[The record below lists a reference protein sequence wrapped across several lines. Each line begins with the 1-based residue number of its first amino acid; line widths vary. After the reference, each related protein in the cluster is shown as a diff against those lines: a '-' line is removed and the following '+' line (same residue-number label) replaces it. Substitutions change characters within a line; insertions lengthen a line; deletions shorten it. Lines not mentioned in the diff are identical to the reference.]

1 MSKVERIENGKVIE
15 LKQKPIIAYDLIEA
29 KGKEVEQRL
38 SELNIDAIDVNED
51 NLKLIKSTRSEIR
64 KEFELLENQRKMVK
78 ELIMK
83 PYNDFEAAYKEHI
96 ANRFKGA
103 DFKLK
108 EKVSV
113 VENDLLYKK
122 TDALKSYFDEINDLD
137 FVSFDDI
144 GLKITRSVSDKKL
157 KEEIASFVEDMKM
170 AVDTIKTL
178 QNSDRVMAKFQI
190 VKDLNR
196 AISETNIEIEREAQI
211 KKQKEERE
219 RLAEERKKA
228 QQSINEEIE
237 QHKEK
242 SNADEKESVQNK
254 PKLYKASFTVTGTVE
269 QITDLKKFMNEK
281 GISYESK

>member
-1 MSKVERIENGKVIE
+1 MSNAERIENGKVIE

-64 KEFELLENQRKMVK
+64 KEFEVLENQRKMVK
-78 ELIMK
+78 DLIMK

-96 ANRFKGA
+96 ANRFKYA
-103 DFKLK
+103 DLKLK

-113 VENDLLYKK
+113 VEDYLLAKK
-122 TDALKSYFDEINDLD
+122 IDALKSYFDEINDLD
-137 FVSFDDI
+137 FISFDDI
-144 GLKITRSVSDKKL
+144 GLKITRSASDKKL
-157 KEEIASFVEDMKM
+157 KEEITAFVENMKM

-178 QNSDRVMAKFQI
+178 KNSDRVMAKFQI

-211 KKQKEERE
+211 KKQKEER
-219 RLAEERKKA
+219 AKA
-228 QQSINEEIE
+228 QQEINEEIG
-237 QHKEK
+237 QHEEK
-242 SNADEKESVQNK
+242 STTDEEVKDKVQIK

-269 QITDLKKFMNEK
+269 QITELKKFMNEK
-281 GISYESK
+281 GINYESN